1 MKLPTYPRNVY
12 PGNLYPRKSNQAA
25 GFSLVEVLIAGVILF
40 TILLGA
46 NKALIAGMA
55 GTRQGA
61 TRTAF
66 EAEILNDIEFMQSI
80 DASLVGD
87 TGGCS
92 STGGGADYLKTK
104 IEEAL
109 EPPPTD
115 QTWTRDLD
123 STNQSIL
130 TITYSF
136 QMPEATGTEKRVVE
150 INPSFLADCP

>member
-1 MKLPTYPRNVY
+1 M
-12 PGNLYPRKSNQAA
+12 
-25 GFSLVEVLIAGVILF
+25 EVLIAGIILF

-46 NKALIAGMA
+46 NKALIASMA

-61 TRTAF
+61 NRTAF
-66 EAEILNDIEFMQSI
+66 EAEILNDIEIMQSI
-80 DASLVGD
+80 DASLLD
-87 TGGCS
+87 DPDACS
-92 STGGGADYLKTK
+92 SSVGGSGYLKAK

-109 EPPPTD
+109 KLNPEPSD
-115 QTWTRDLD
+115 RTWTRNLD

-136 QMPEATGTEKRVVE
+136 QMPEATGSAMEKRVVE

>member
-1 MKLPTYPRNVY
+1 MKLPTYPRNLY
-12 PGNLYPRKSNQAA
+12 PRNLYPRKSNQAP

-61 TRTAF
+61 SRTAF

-80 DASLVGD
+80 DASLIGD
-87 TGGCS
+87 PNACS
-92 STGGGADYLKTK
+92 STRGGAGYLKTK
-104 IEEAL
+104 IEAAL
-109 EPPPTD
+109 NPAPTD
-115 QTWTRDLD
+115 RTWTRNLD

-136 QMPEATGTEKRVVE
+136 QMPEGTGTEKRVVE
-150 INPSFLADCP
+150 INPSFLADCT